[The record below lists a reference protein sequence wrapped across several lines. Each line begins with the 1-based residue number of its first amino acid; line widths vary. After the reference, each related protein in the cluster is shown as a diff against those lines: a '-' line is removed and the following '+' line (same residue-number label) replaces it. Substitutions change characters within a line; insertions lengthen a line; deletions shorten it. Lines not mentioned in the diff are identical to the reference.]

1 MGELPPSCSTPQ
13 GPGVPWA
20 LRPRF
25 PRVDSSRT
33 TRVPSSRSVISH
45 FAHLLLQ
52 GGRLPLRVLRFL
64 SWLFSPFFSTV
75 RYNFLHGSLRPRSL
89 VFPSVSFPFL
99 PLPCVRFSPVLST
112 SFPTPLPVPISFP
125 LPRVSPRDSTL
136 PRFLFSPLP
145 VRLRF
150 PQLPPPSSPV
160 SFPFLP
166 LPCVR
171 FSPVLS
177 TFVLFGS
184 PVVFPPTWRSDSSPF
199 SFRIPG
205 STAAFSRLGFCG
217 PQVAPKRP
225 HTSSKEA
232 AKFTGTAAVIKPF
245 LISDQYSGNKGLRL
259 LISTAFQPRRSPLNL
274 SIISLFL
281 ESSSV
286 VARSS
291 PRRRE
296 STSLSTKCI
305 SPSESP
311 RAIIS
316 PSESDSEILHP

>member
-1 MGELPPSCSTPQ
+1 MPLRRAPLPSPS
-13 GPGVPWA
+13 
-20 LRPRF
+20 LRPVLPTSLIFSLQGRF
-25 PRVDSSRT
+25 P
-33 TRVPSSRSVISH
+33 
-45 FAHLLLQ
+45 
-52 GGRLPLRVLRFL
+52 PLRVLR
-64 SWLFSPFFSTV
+64 
-75 RYNFLHGSLRPRSL
+75 
-89 VFPSVSFPFL
+89 FL
-99 PLPCVRFSPVLST
+99 PLPCVRFSPRSDTASSTDLSALVHSCFPPLPSR
-112 SFPTPLPVPISFP
+112 SFPFLASGSRRSLHFVPHTASRFVLLP

-166 LPCVR
+166 LPCVQ

-217 PQVAPKRP
+217 PRVAPKRP

-245 LISDQYSGNKGLRL
+245 LISD
-259 LISTAFQPRRSPLNL
+259 
-274 SIISLFL
+274 
-281 ESSSV
+281 
-286 VARSS
+286 
-291 PRRRE
+291 
-296 STSLSTKCI
+296 
-305 SPSESP
+305 
-311 RAIIS
+311 
-316 PSESDSEILHP
+316 